1 MSTKK
6 CPFCAE
12 EIQAEAIKCKHC
24 GEMLKDEGQK
34 KPGKISRLG
43 WKGDKW
49 LGILLIV
56 GGPSMIVNRLFEGP
70 QLTAPNRTTTGDLD
84 MDFVRDVFSH
94 LVVAIVLGI
103 IGVALYRKGDG
114 KEKKFRQRLENEGE
128 DLQEEVPK

>member
-12 EIQAEAIKCKHC
+12 EIQEEAILCIHCKR
-24 GEMLKDEGQK
+24 MLKDEGQK

-56 GGPSMIVNRLFEGP
+56 GGPSIVVNRLLEGP
-70 QLTAPNRTTTGDLD
+70 QLTAPNRPTTGDLD
-84 MDFVRDVFSH
+84 MDFVIDVFSR

-103 IGVALYRKGDG
+103 IGVALYRKGAG
-114 KEKKFRQRLENEGE
+114 REKKFRQRLESEGQ